1 MAGSSTLPSSNMFF
15 KWRAHLCDF
24 TVMRASPLRVGCAR
38 EEQAMSSLLAASGLE
53 GIFWQDLHSRT
64 VVN

>member
-1 MAGSSTLPSSNMFF
+1 MFF
-15 KWRAHLCDF
+15 KGGLTSVTSQSDESIATACR
-24 TVMRASPLRVGCAR
+24 GCAR

-53 GIFWQDLHSRT
+53 GIFWQDLQSRT